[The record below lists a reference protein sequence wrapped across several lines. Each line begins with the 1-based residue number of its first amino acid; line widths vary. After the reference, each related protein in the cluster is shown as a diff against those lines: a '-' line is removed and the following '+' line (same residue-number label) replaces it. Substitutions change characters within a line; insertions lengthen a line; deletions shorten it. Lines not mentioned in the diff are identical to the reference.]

1 MLVLAV
7 LNIFAVVKFVR
18 EGENYISLF
27 YRIHGIAHDERN
39 TARNVDIQLVIVM
52 NVHVVYLG
60 VALKIVALYM
70 AEPDFNVVYIGKVFV
85 KILLLNI
92 FYLSAEL
99 QKLGV

>member
-1 MLVLAV
+1 
-7 LNIFAVVKFVR
+7 
-18 EGENYISLF
+18 
-27 YRIHGIAHDERN
+27 
-39 TARNVDIQLVIVM
+39 M